1 MSESFEVQAQVRV
14 DEGKGASRRLR
25 RLEGKVPG
33 VVYGGESAAI
43 SISLIRK
50 DLEKMME
57 PPYSTLT
64 LMAMLKPP
72 FSKTCSVI
80 PRKAFPCTSISYA
93 CKPIKRSR

>member
-1 MSESFEVQAQVRV
+1 MSDSFSVQAEIRV

-33 VVYGGESAAI
+33 VIYGGKGAAT

-57 PPYSTLT
+57 SEAFDYLDAPMERVCGADVPMPYS
-64 LMAMLKPP
+64 
-72 FSKTCSVI
+72 
-80 PRKAFPCTSISYA
+80 
-93 CKPIKRSR
+93 